1 MEIKEE
7 EITKIIEF
15 LYKYNYSEYERF
27 GVLLNIFDYT
37 ANESDIC
44 SQIRAYLGLDKG
56 CKDAYMGYLQI
67 LKKYFTLD
75 RDIVEVGAGHFPIMS
90 HYIDNEQIKIKKGTI
105 TAYDPK
111 LVVSSLGNISLQKK
125 EFTLNTPIKNSSLLF
140 GISPCQATDIIVKKS
155 CMEETEFFI
164 SMCFCPPYNGDYRPL
179 YQFAKRISEPRS
191 EIIVENLPKEY
202 GELGSVIIKKKY

>member
-1 MEIKEE
+1 M
-7 EITKIIEF
+7 
-15 LYKYNYSEYERF
+15 YKYNYSEYERF

-90 HYIDNEQIKIKKGTI
+90 HYIDNEQIILELYRKLKRNKKRNNYSI
-105 TAYDPK
+105 
-111 LVVSSLGNISLQKK
+111 
-125 EFTLNTPIKNSSLLF
+125 
-140 GISPCQATDIIVKKS
+140 
-155 CMEETEFFI
+155 
-164 SMCFCPPYNGDYRPL
+164 
-179 YQFAKRISEPRS
+179 RS
-191 EIIVENLPKEY
+191 
-202 GELGSVIIKKKY
+202 